1 MRKGFTGY
9 QIIGVFS
16 NLGAGSGTYTLAL
29 GSAATGF
36 VAGMQVVEVVGCTIY
51 TVDGSGNLQVGMAGG
66 LPRVFYPLEQ
76 LRGSGICGAV
86 TG

>member
-16 NLGAGSGTYTLAL
+16 NLGAGGGAYTLSL
-29 GSAATGF
+29 GSGETGF
-36 VAGMQVVEVVGCTIY
+36 VAGDQVVEIGACELY
-51 TVDGSGNLQVGMAGG
+51 TVDGSGNLSVRMEGG
-66 LPRVFYPLEQ
+66 LPRVFYPKSQ
-76 LRGSGICGAV
+76 LVGSGICGAV